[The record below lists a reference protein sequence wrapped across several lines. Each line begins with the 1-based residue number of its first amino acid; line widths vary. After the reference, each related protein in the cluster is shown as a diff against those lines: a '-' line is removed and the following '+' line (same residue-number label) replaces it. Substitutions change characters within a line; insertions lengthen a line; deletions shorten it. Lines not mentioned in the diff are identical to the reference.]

1 MQVGVGYSEIPDS
14 VRAGKQAA
22 KRALAN
28 VDREDLCDMV
38 LLFSTARHNQ
48 EVLRDEVSMVVGDQA
63 SIYGGGAVGIITNDQ
78 LGYA

>member
-1 MQVGVGYSEIPDS
+1 
-14 VRAGKQAA
+14 
-22 KRALAN
+22 
-28 VDREDLCDMV
+28 MV

-78 LGYA
+78 FGYA